1 MYMDVCVV
9 RLHKKTKASLDRYKE
24 YRNESYDEVVAK
36 LVGIVENCKKEDKG
50 RLLTAGKWFT
60 KTCLRKNERKRSR

>member
-36 LVGIVENCKKEDKG
+36 LVGIVENCKKEPGLSDEAV
-50 RLLTAGKWFT
+50 R
-60 KTCLRKNERKRSR
+60 RIEEERKRIKDGC